1 MTNLDK
7 TPALSRSVKPFVVLG
22 ALVLGLLAG
31 IGARG
36 LGDPP
41 QQGIVQAAAVVGE
54 LWLNLLKMTVVPL
67 VVALL
72 VVGIARSAQAARAG
86 RIAGRSVVL
95 MVIICTL
102 SAILGMALIQLLL
115 AAFPLPAS
123 AGEALRAAVGSE
135 AAAAGAKL
143 PGAADFLRAV
153 VPTNVFAAASNGDVL
168 PLVVFTLFFAVA
180 ASRLAGP
187 SRETLVG
194 FFEAAADALL
204 LIIGWVLWLAPIGVF
219 ALALSVGFE
228 AGGAAFTGLAHYVVL
243 LCAVGVAVTLLAYPL
258 AAIAGGIPL
267 GRFTRGVLPAQSVA
281 ASTRSS
287 LASLPAMLAV
297 ARAMRVRDEV
307 VDVTLPI
314 AVALFRATG
323 PAMNVAVAFYVAHWV
338 GFEPTVGQMI
348 AAVAVGAVM
357 SYAAVSLP
365 GEISFI
371 SSIAPIAIALGVP
384 LAPLGLLIA
393 IEMIPDIVRTV
404 GNVTM
409 DVAVT
414 TAVDKGTA
422 ESEDQR
428 PAISR
433 TRSE

>member
-1 MTNLDK
+1 MGNPEEPK
-7 TPALSRSVKPFVVLG
+7 AAAIRGARPFVVLG
-22 ALVLGLLAG
+22 ALILGLLAG

-36 LGDPP
+36 IADPP
-41 QQGIVQAAAVVGE
+41 QQGVIQAAAVIGE

-86 RIAGRSVVL
+86 RIAGRSVL
-95 MVIICTL
+95 WIVIICTL
-102 SAILGMALIQLLL
+102 SAALGMATIQLLV

-123 AGEALRAAVGSE
+123 AAEALRAAVGVD
-135 AAAAGAKL
+135 AAAAKV

-153 VPTNVFAAASNGDVL
+153 VPSNVFASASSGEVL

-180 ASRLAGP
+180 VARVAGP
-187 SRETLVG
+187 RREILVG

-204 LIIGWVLWLAPIGVF
+204 LVIGWVLWAAPLGVF
-219 ALALSVGFE
+219 ALALAVGFE
-228 AGGAAFTGLAHYVVL
+228 AGSAAFAGLAHYVL
-243 LCAVGVAVTLLAYPL
+243 LLSAVGAFVTLLAYPV
-258 AAIAGGIPL
+258 AAIFGGVPL
-267 GRFTRGVLPAQSVA
+267 GRFAGAMLPPQSVA
-281 ASTRSS
+281 ISTRSS
-287 LASLPAMLAV
+287 LASLPAMLAA
-297 ARAMRVRDEV
+297 ARGLRVRDEV

-323 PAMNVAVAFYVAHWV
+323 PAMNVAVVFYVAHWI
-338 GFEPTVGQMI
+338 GLEPSVGQMI

-365 GEISFI
+365 GEVSFI

-384 LAPLGLLIA
+384 IAPLGLLIA
-393 IEMIPDIVRTV
+393 VEMVPDIFRTL
-404 GNVTM
+404 GNVSM

-414 TAVDKGTA
+414 TAVDRSTA
-422 ESEDQR
+422 EGEDQR